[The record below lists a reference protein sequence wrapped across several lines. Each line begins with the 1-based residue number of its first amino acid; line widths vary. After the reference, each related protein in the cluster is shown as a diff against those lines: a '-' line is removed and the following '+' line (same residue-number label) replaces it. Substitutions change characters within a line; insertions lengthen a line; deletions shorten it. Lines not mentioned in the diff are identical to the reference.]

1 MGTLWQDIRFGL
13 RTLAKSPGF
22 TAVAIVALALGI
34 GANTC
39 IFSIADAF
47 LLKPLNIPDPEH
59 LVVVAELAPGQT
71 KDTNSVSAANYMD
84 WKAQAKSFD
93 AMGVYEWD
101 DVNLT
106 SPNAL
111 PEKVQ
116 GFKVS
121 QNIFEMCGEQPL
133 LGRTFLPEEDQPGHD
148 GVVIIGERLWTRR
161 FGGDAHIIGQEL
173 HIDGRPYTV
182 IGIMRKN
189 FDFPQTAELWIP
201 MAFTPQQLQDRKAH
215 FFLALG
221 KLKPGAT
228 AESAG
233 AEMKTIAKRLS
244 DTYPD
249 SNHNWSSRVISIRI
263 FELGD
268 DTIQYTVMLLGAVGF
283 LLLIVC
289 ANVTNLQLVRGAS
302 RHKEMAIRVAL
313 GGSRWRLVRQLLT
326 ESVLVAMGGALLG
339 LVMAKW
345 AVSLVVVHMP
355 PEVAKYIPGWNEIRL
370 DSRAMLFTMI
380 AGIVA
385 GIVSGLLPAFQGA
398 RLDVNETLKEG
409 GRSSS
414 SARGRHYLRNSLVIT
429 QVALATILV
438 VGSALLVRGFHT
450 LLNFNHGFE
459 PDTLLTMYLNLPDT
473 RYAKPE
479 QRNQFYAQVLERM
492 NAMPGV
498 VAAAGTSWIPYGD
511 GGGTSSF
518 SIEGRPWHDESEA
531 PQVANILVSANY
543 LKMVHVPL
551 IQGRE
556 LTEQDVADSQ
566 LVAVISQSLA
576 KRYWPAGDAIGQ
588 HIRMGGSPTKN
599 TNPWMTVVGIV
610 GDVKMDWSS
619 TRPLYAIYRTYR
631 QSPRGYFAL
640 MLRSSGDPMKLAPAA
655 RAAVAAVDNDMP
667 LTDVMPMSKVIG
679 NNIIGIAYVSV
690 MMAVIGVMALILAAV
705 GVYGVMAFTVQE
717 RTYEIGVRMAFGAQT
732 SDVMRMIIGR
742 GLLLAGIGLGIGL
755 PITLGFT
762 YMLREWIFGI
772 GAADPTTFTVI
783 AAALLFAALFAC
795 WIPARRATRVDPMI
809 ALRYE

>member
-1 MGTLWQDIRFGL
+1 MGTLWQDIKFGL

-34 GANTC
+34 GANTA

-47 LLKPLNIPDPEH
+47 LLKPVNIPDPEH

-71 KDTNSVSAANYMD
+71 KDTNSVSGANFVD
-84 WKAQAKSFD
+84 WKAQAKSFES
-93 AMGVYEWD
+93 MGAYMWD

-116 GFKVS
+116 GFTVTA
-121 QNIFEMCGEQPL
+121 NLFEMCGEQPL
-133 LGRTFLPEEDQPGHD
+133 IGRTFTPEEDQPGHD
-148 GVVIIGERLWTRR
+148 GEVILGQRLWERR
-161 FGGDAHIIGQEL
+161 FGGDQHIIGQEL
-173 HIDGRPYTV
+173 HIDGKPYTV
-182 IGIMRKN
+182 IGIMRRS
-189 FDFPQTAELWIP
+189 FDFPQTADLWLP
-201 MAFTPQQLQDRKAH
+201 MAFTPQQLQDRKTH
-215 FFLALG
+215 FFLTVG
-221 KLKPGAT
+221 KLKPGVT
-228 AESAG
+228 AASAG
-233 AEMKTIAKRLS
+233 AEMKTIARRLS

-249 SNHNWSSRVISIRI
+249 TNHNWSARVVPVRI

-268 DTIQYTVMLLGAVGF
+268 DTIQYTTMLLGAVGF

-326 ESVLVAMGGALLG
+326 ESVLVGIGGALLG
-339 LVMAKW
+339 LVLAKW

-370 DSRAMLFTMI
+370 DSRAMIFTMI
-380 AGIVA
+380 AGVVA
-385 GIVSGLLPAFQGA
+385 GIISGLLPALQGA

-414 SARGRHYLRNSLVIT
+414 SSRGRHVLRNGLVVT

-438 VGSALLVRGFHT
+438 VGSALLVRGFNT
-450 LLNFNHGFE
+450 LLNFNHGFQPE
-459 PDTLLTMYLNLPDT
+459 TLLTMYLNLPDT
-473 RYAKPE
+473 RYAKTE
-479 QRNQFYAQVLERM
+479 QRNQFYSQVLERM
-492 NAMPGV
+492 GAMPGV
-498 VAAAGTSWIPYGD
+498 VGAAGTSWIPYGD
-511 GGGTSSF
+511 GGGTSAF
-518 SIEGRPWHDESEA
+518 SIEGRPWRDASETPTIINMA
-531 PQVANILVSANY
+531 VSPNY
-543 LKMVHVPL
+543 LQMVHVPL
-551 IQGRE
+551 LQGRE
-556 LTEQDVADSQ
+556 LTEQDTADSQ
-566 LVAVISQSLA
+566 PVGLISQSMA
-576 KRYWPAGDAIGQ
+576 KRYWPAGDAMGHHVRIG
-588 HIRMGGSPTKN
+588 GNDSK
-599 TNPWMTVVGIV
+599 NPWMAIVGIV
-610 GDVKMDWSS
+610 ADVKMDWND

-631 QSPRGYFAL
+631 QAPRGYFAIV
-640 MLRSSGDPMKLAPAA
+640 LRSAGDPMTLAPEAG
-655 RAAVAAVDNDMP
+655 AAVAAIDHDMP
-667 LTDVMPMSKVIG
+667 LTDVLPMTKVIG
-679 NNIIGIAYVSV
+679 NSVIGIAYVAV
-690 MMAVIGVMALILAAV
+690 MMGVVGVMALILAAV

-732 SDVMRMIIGR
+732 SDVLKMIIGR

-755 PITLGFT
+755 PVTLGIT
-762 YMLREWIFGI
+762 YALRDWIFGI
-772 GAADPTTFTVI
+772 GAADPMTFGAI
-783 AAALLFAALFAC
+783 AAALLAAALFAC